1 MGKWIEHVLHR
12 HWEVYTGV
20 KAGVL
25 SCISSKMFEGVGKT
39 DLKQGGYKIGKE
51 ELCKALPC
59 FESISGNFARGMLK
73 VFKSLQFV
81 NMQCCKLS
89 SVSPKGNRVSDS
101 VWQTFMKANYPME
114 ENNDVDDSETLLF
127 FVAPLMSFEHDFLI
141 CVEALI

>member
-1 MGKWIEHVLHR
+1 MGKWIEHVMHR
-12 HWEVYTGV
+12 HWEVYGGV

-25 SCISSKMFEGVGKT
+25 SCINIKMFEGVGKT

-51 ELCKALPC
+51 DLCKALPS
-59 FESISGNFARGMLK
+59 FESISRNFVRGTLK
-73 VFKSLQFV
+73 VFKNLQFV

-101 VWQTFMKANYPME
+101 VWQTLMKSNYPME
-114 ENNDVDDSETLLF
+114 ENNNVDDNETLLF
-127 FVAPLMSFEHDFLI
+127 FVAPLMSFKHYVLR